1 MTETHSMFGDAHVER
16 ESETQAQIANGA
28 AAMRPP
34 ASTDAHSAAAAAAP
48 PPAAQGG
55 GDGAAAPSAA
65 DGAGA
70 AAPAASVVPAGVRV
84 EDMPKPAEQSEE
96 SDGPGSGAS
105 QHKSDNATVL
115 RSLFNGGDGVK
126 GAISHDRIMEGKA
139 VDRVIVRQRA
149 EQIATAA
156 KEGLRRSGQMR

>member
-1 MTETHSMFGDAHVER
+1 M
-16 ESETQAQIANGA
+16 
-28 AAMRPP
+28 
-34 ASTDAHSAAAAAAP
+34 
-48 PPAAQGG
+48 
-55 GDGAAAPSAA
+55 
-65 DGAGA
+65 
-70 AAPAASVVPAGVRV
+70 VPAGVRV

-115 RSLFNGGDGVK
+115 RSLFNGADGVK

-149 EQIATAA
+149 EQIAEIPVAQINEEVVQVPETRSRSSS
-156 KEGLRRSGQMR
+156 RRPKLCPGRRPGARNSVQVVVQAPN